1 MVRSLLIYERCHL
14 THNHAS
20 LQLSGLSCAELLR
33 SLIGFPELLCLQ
45 QPAERQPVHHAA
57 LPQLPACAEHLRRPT
72 KVQRPLACSDLLSG
86 SRTSRLYSRLV
97 QAGKAYSADAV
108 PYFPGEKHPNAF
120 LLYALPSDALSLA
133 QLQGAV
139 QEQVQGLAASGPS
152 GQELQRIKK
161 V

>member
-1 MVRSLLIYERCHL
+1 MQSPC
-14 THNHAS
+14 
-20 LQLSGLSCAELLR
+20 
-33 SLIGFPELLCLQ
+33 
-45 QPAERQPVHHAA
+45 
-57 LPQLPACAEHLRRPT
+57 
-72 KVQRPLACSDLLSG
+72 ACSDLLSG

-161 V
+161 VRHAVELGDAPYFFCQVCSESLACS

>member
-1 MVRSLLIYERCHL
+1 M
-14 THNHAS
+14 
-20 LQLSGLSCAELLR
+20 
-33 SLIGFPELLCLQ
+33 
-45 QPAERQPVHHAA
+45 HHAA
-57 LPQLPACAEHLRRPT
+57 PPQLPACAEHLRRPI
-72 KVQRPLACSDLLSG
+72 KLQSPCACSDLLGG

-161 V
+161 VCPLLAWADVTSSFMCCWLLQAARLCVSPFISA

>member
-1 MVRSLLIYERCHL
+1 MQSPC
-14 THNHAS
+14 
-20 LQLSGLSCAELLR
+20 
-33 SLIGFPELLCLQ
+33 
-45 QPAERQPVHHAA
+45 
-57 LPQLPACAEHLRRPT
+57 
-72 KVQRPLACSDLLSG
+72 ACSDLLSG

-161 V
+161 VRYAAGLGDAPHLFCQVCSQSLAMFMTALFIQYVQ